1 VRHFVRCFGSMDA
14 SEDIDA
20 LKTALAAMTARA
32 IAAEADAADAR
43 AYADQAKADA
53 DEAKADAAYA
63 KADAAQAKA
72 HLTTVTVT
80 IEAMK
85 LEIARLRRET
95 YGQTSER
102 SARLIEQL
110 EFQLE
115 ELETDRAE
123 DEIIADRAA
132 KISGRPATER
142 KLRQPVRKPFPAHLP
157 RERVIVQA
165 PTQCTCCGST
175 RLAKLGED
183 VTETLE
189 AIPRRFKVVQTVR
202 EKFTCRD
209 CEKISQAPA
218 PFHVI
223 SRGHVGASLLACV
236 LHDKYALHQPLH
248 RQSQEFAREG
258 VDMSVSTLA
267 DHVGSAAL
275 ALAPLHA
282 LIEAHVFAADRVHGD
297 DTTIPLLAK
306 SKTITARLWTYVR
319 DDKPFGGADPPAA
332 IYYFSRDREGA
343 HPQRHLEKFQGIL
356 QADAYG
362 GYKALYADDRPG
374 GAVTEAACWAHGRRK
389 FYVLADLAAKA
400 RDPRIVISP
409 IALEAV
415 KKIDAIFDVER
426 EINGLSVAARQTERQ
441 ARVKPLVE
449 ALHAWMTEQR
459 ALVSGKT
466 PIGKALHYM
475 LVRWAA
481 FARFVD
487 DGRICIT
494 NNAAERALR
503 NAAIG
508 RKSWLFVGSER
519 GGHRTAMIYSLIMT
533 AKLNGVDPLAWLTD
547 TLTRIAGHPAQRLTD
562 LLPWN
567 WRTPAA
573 EAA

>member
-1 VRHFVRCFGSMDA
+1 MDA
-14 SEDIDA
+14 SEDIEA

-32 IAAEADAADAR
+32 IAAEADAADAKTD
-43 AYADQAKADA
+43 ADQ
-53 DEAKADAAYA
+53 AKADAAYA

-123 DEIIADRAA
+123 DEIIAEVAA
-132 KISGRPATER
+132 KTSGRPAPER
-142 KLRQPVRKPFPAHLP
+142 KQRQPVRKPFPAHLP
-157 RERVIVQA
+157 RERVVVPA
-165 PTQCTCCGST
+165 PTECTCCGSA

-189 AIPRRFKVVQTVR
+189 AIPRRFKVIQTVR

-258 VDMSVSTLA
+258 VEMSISTLA

-282 LIEAHVFAADRVHGD
+282 LIEAHVFAAERVHGD

-306 SKTITARLWTYVR
+306 GKTITARLWTYVR

-332 IYYFSRDREGA
+332 VYYFSRDREGA
-343 HPQRHLEKFQGIL
+343 HPQKHLDKFHGIL

-362 GYKALYADDRPG
+362 GYKALYADNRPG

-415 KKIDAIFDVER
+415 KKIDAIFDIER
-426 EINGLSVAARQTERQ
+426 EINGFSAETRLSARQERV
-441 ARVKPLVE
+441 RPLVDG
-449 ALHAWMTEQR
+449 LHVWMTEQR

-475 LVRWAA
+475 LVRWDA
-481 FARFVD
+481 FASFVD

-508 RKSWLFVGSER
+508 RKSWLFAGSER
-519 GGHRTAMIYSLIMT
+519 GGQRTAMIYSLIMT

-547 TLTRIAGHPAQRLTD
+547 ALARIAEHPVQHLNE

-567 WRTPAA
+567 WRSPAA
-573 EAA
+573 AAA